1 MKSKKRWRVVGKLYS
16 EKLFFTN
23 NEGMN
28 ANVANPHS
36 IWKEVTENIIAKDF
50 NQATKVKHAIEEAQR
65 VKAADRKSNGEE
77 FVPQLFHLPVEGG
90 KPELTEQAR
99 EILKSL

>member
-1 MKSKKRWRVVGKLYS
+1 MKSKKRWRVVGKRYS
-16 EKLFFTN
+16 GKLLSACS
-23 NEGMN
+23 EGMN

-36 IWKEVTENIIAKDF
+36 IWKDVTENILAKDF

-65 VKAADRKSNGEE
+65 VKAADRKSKGEE